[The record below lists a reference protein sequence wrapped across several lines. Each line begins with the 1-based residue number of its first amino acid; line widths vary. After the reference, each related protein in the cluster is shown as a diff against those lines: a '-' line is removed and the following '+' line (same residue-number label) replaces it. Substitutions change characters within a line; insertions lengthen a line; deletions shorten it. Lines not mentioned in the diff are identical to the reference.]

1 MHLVTDSNTDMAP
14 EQLIGGV
21 KIHVVSHLIMLEGE
35 TYRSTD
41 LDPAEFYDMLEATDA
56 MPTTSQARPGD
67 FAEMFRMLSS
77 ASRLAEDSTLAA
89 TDPEILVILTSSGL
103 SGAVQSARAGAEMVP
118 EARVTIVDS
127 KTLSSALGWQVEAAS
142 RALRAGWPL
151 SEVLDLVQKVRD
163 ATDAIYTASD
173 LTYLMHGGRISHLK
187 RLMVSMLDIKPVI
200 GVEKEGGTY
209 VQRGKARTFRRALH
223 TIADVVAEQ
232 YGEGAALRVQAVHG
246 NNPTGVAL
254 LRAEFDTRFACTW
267 LPTRETCPG
276 LAAHSGPTMVGLIYA
291 PLAAYPELP

>member
-1 MHLVTDSNTDMAP
+1 
-14 EQLIGGV
+14 LIGGV
-21 KIHVVSHLIMLEGE
+21 KINVVSHLIMLDGE

-41 LDPAEFYDMLEATDA
+41 LESAEFYDMLEETDD

-67 FAEMFRMLSS
+67 FAEMFR
-77 ASRLAEDSTLAA
+77 DLAA
-89 TDPEILVILTSSGL
+89 TDSEILVILTSSGL
-103 SGAVQSARAGAEMVP
+103 SGAVQSAQAGAEMVP

-127 KTLSSALGWQVEAAS
+127 KTLSGALGWQVEAAS
-142 RALRAGWPL
+142 YALRARWPL
-151 SEVLDLVQKVRD
+151 SDVLDLVQKVREV
-163 ATDAIYTASD
+163 TDAIYTASD

-187 RLMVSMLDIKPVI
+187 RLMVSLLDIKPVI

-209 VQRGKARTFRRALH
+209 VQRGKARTFKRALH
-223 TIADVVAEQ
+223 TIADVVADQ

-254 LRAEFDTRFACTW
+254 LRAEFDTRFVCTW

-291 PLAAYPELP
+291 PLASYPELP

>member
-14 EQLIGGV
+14 EQLVGGV
-21 KIHVVSHLIMLEGE
+21 RVNVVSHLIELDGK

-41 LDPAEFYDMLEATDA
+41 LEPAEFYDMLEATDD
-56 MPTTSQARPGD
+56 MPITSQARPGD
-67 FAEMFRMLSS
+67 FAEMFQK
-77 ASRLAEDSTLAA
+77 LAK
-89 TDPEILVILTSSGL
+89 TDPEILVVLTSSGL

-118 EARVTIVDS
+118 EAKITIVDS
-127 KTLSSALGWQVEAAS
+127 KALSGALGWQVEAAS
-142 RALRAGWPL
+142 YALRAGCSL
-151 SEVLDLVQKVRD
+151 SEVLDLMQTVRD
-163 ATDAIYTASD
+163 VTDAIYTADD

-187 RLMVSMLDIKPVI
+187 RLMVSLLNIKPVI
-200 GVEKEGGTY
+200 GVEKDGGTY
-209 VQRGKARTFRRALH
+209 VQRGKARTFKRALH

-267 LPTRETCPG
+267 LPIRETCPG
-276 LAAHSGPTMVGLIYA
+276 LASHSGPTMVGLIYA

>member
-14 EQLIGGV
+14 EQVVGGV
-21 KIHVVSHLIMLEGE
+21 KVNVVSHLIMLEGE

-41 LDPAEFYDMLEATDA
+41 LETAEFYDMVEEANEL
-56 MPTTSQARPGD
+56 PTTSQARPGD
-67 FAEMFRMLSS
+67 FAEMF
-77 ASRLAEDSTLAA
+77 SRLAA

-127 KTLSSALGWQVEAAS
+127 KTLSGALGWQVEAAS
-142 RALRAGWPL
+142 YALRAGWPL
-151 SEVLDLVQKVRD
+151 SDVLDLVQKVRD
-163 ATDAIYTASD
+163 VTDAIYTASD

-187 RLMVSMLDIKPVI
+187 RLMVSLLDIKPVI

-209 VQRGKARTFRRALH
+209 VQRGKARTFKRALH
-223 TIADVVAEQ
+223 TITAVVADQ
-232 YGEGAALRVQAVHG
+232 YGEGASLRVQAIHG
-246 NNPTGVAL
+246 DNPTGVAL
-254 LRAEFDTRFACTW
+254 LRAEFDTRFICTW